1 MDRPLKQIWVR
12 KGMSLETT
20 SGPVRASSWDVSPA
34 KPGSRQV
41 QCSLAASLN
50 ASPRKLAP
58 PHCRQLCAKPAVAP
72 SPSPAPGMGVGELG
86 PMGKSSHSPF
96 LLSFIGTRCIDMN

>member
-1 MDRPLKQIWVR
+1 
-12 KGMSLETT
+12 MSLETAV
-20 SGPVRASSWDVSPA
+20 GPVHASSWDVSPA

-50 ASPRKLAP
+50 ASPWKLAL
-58 PHCRQLCAKPAVAP
+58 PHCRQLCTKPAVAP
-72 SPSPAPGMGVGELG
+72 SPSPAPGTGVGELG

-96 LLSFIGTRCIDMN
+96 FSSFIGTRSVDVN